1 MFDPKTKKYPY
12 TEYTDG
18 HYIVV
23 KSDNGAVFDKNY
35 DYLPSNFSFRFL
47 RFFFNLFIRTIV
59 ALVVK
64 IRMGLRIHGR
74 KNLKTHKKLIK
85 EGIISVCNHIHYW
98 DYLGIY
104 YGIRYHKPK
113 YLVWANNVRGS
124 LGGAI
129 KLLGGIPIPDNN
141 LGGQIAFTKTVR
153 KVLNEGGWLHIY
165 SEGSMW
171 EYYKPIRPFKLG
183 AATYACKYDKPIL
196 PMAYT
201 YRKPGWIRR
210 VIFKQIALLD
220 LHIGEPIFRNNELSG
235 EEQIRDLTRRSHE
248 AVCKLANVKNNLYPP
263 IFEKNR
269 RVDYY

>member
-141 LGGQIAFTKTVR
+141 LG
-153 KVLNEGGWLHIY
+153 
-165 SEGSMW
+165 
-171 EYYKPIRPFKLG
+171 